1 MNRPS
6 RLYGASL
13 WRFGLRL
20 AQVMPASLAYQV
32 GKLVG
37 LLYWLCAPKRRAIV
51 HANLLPVCEG
61 DPTKAAQA
69 TRKLFGQFSRKLIDL
84 WLYESGRSVDHLFSE
99 WTGWEHFTAAQAGG
113 RGVLLVTVHLG
124 NWEFGGPLL
133 ARKGVKLYVVTLAEP
148 GEGFTEIR
156 QQARACWG
164 IETLVVGQD
173 AFAFVEIIKHLQAGH
188 TVALLVDR
196 PPDNNAVEVELF
208 GRPCVAAIG
217 AAELARASGCAVL
230 PVYLPAIPGG
240 YAAHILPELSYDRV
254 TLGNRA
260 ARQAFT
266 QELVNAF
273 APVIKQ
279 YPEQWYHFVP
289 IWPVSEKSR

>member
-1 MNRPS
+1 MNKPS

-13 WRFGLRL
+13 WQAGRRV
-20 AQVMPASLAYQV
+20 AQWLPARLAYQV
-32 GKLVG
+32 GKLIG
-37 LLYWLCAPKRRAIV
+37 WFYWLCAPKRRAIV
-51 HANLLPVCEG
+51 HANLLPLCDG
-61 DPTKAAQA
+61 DSTKAAKA
-69 TRKLFGQFSRKLIDL
+69 TRALFGQFSRKLIDL

-133 ARKGVKLYVVTLAEP
+133 ARKGVKLYVITLAEP

-156 QQARACWG
+156 QQARARWG

-173 AFAFVEIIKHLQAGH
+173 GFAFVEIIQHLQAGH

-196 PPDNNAVEVELF
+196 PPASNAVEVELC
-208 GRPCVAAIG
+208 GRPFAAAIG

-240 YAAHILPELSYDRV
+240 YAAHILPELTYDRV

-260 ARQAFT
+260 TRTAFT
-266 QELVNAF
+266 QEIVNTF

-289 IWPVSEKSR
+289 IWSESEK